1 MKLSKL
7 LKDVRYKEIIG
18 SGDPEIKDVLIDSN
32 AVSKGTLF
40 VCIKGGNFDGHEFIR
55 QVKDYG
61 GVAAVVERPLDTSM
75 PQIVVDNAR
84 VALSEIAA
92 AFYGH
97 TDKKMKLIG
106 VLGTNG
112 KTTTTHLITSI
123 LTGAGVKCGL
133 IGTLGV
139 FYGDKFREPS
149 LTTPDP
155 LELHKTLAEMY
166 DSGVEAV
173 IMEVSA
179 HAVYLKKVFGLDF
192 EIGVF
197 TNLTQDHL
205 DFFGDMES
213 YKRAKISFFHNNF
226 CKYIV
231 SNSDDE
237 TGREIA
243 TKTET
248 NGKILTYGI
257 ENPSDVF
264 AIDIA
269 ESDAETT
276 FVLNLFDVIYDVKLN
291 LIGRYNVYN
300 ALAASAA
307 CALYGV
313 SPEKVAEGLE
323 NLKGVSGRLECVY
336 SGDFS
341 VYVDYAHTP
350 DGLYKSLETLKN
362 HTENRLICL
371 FGCGGN
377 RDEKKRPVMGGISG
391 ELADFTVLTSDNP
404 RFEEPMDIIW
414 QVEQGLKQKTDEYVI
429 IQERAEAIKYVLD
442 LAKKGDVILLAGK
455 GSEKYQDVFGIKR
468 PFSDKDCVIDYL
480 RRK

>member
-1 MKLSKL
+1 MKLSEL
-7 LKDVRYKEIIG
+7 IKDVKYNRIIG
-18 SGDPEIKDVLIDSN
+18 SGNPEISDISMDSN
-32 AVSKGTLF
+32 AVANGSLF
-40 VCIKGGNFDGHEFIR
+40 VCINGGNYDGHDFIR

-61 GVAAVVERPLDTSM
+61 GLAAVVERPLDTSLI
-75 PQIVVDNAR
+75 QIVVGDAR
-84 VALSEIAA
+84 AALSEIAA

-97 TDKKMKLIG
+97 ADKKMKLIG

-123 LTGAGVKCGL
+123 LTGAGIKCGL

-155 LELHKTLAEMY
+155 IELHKTLAEMY
-166 DSGVEAV
+166 NSGIEAV

-179 HAVYLKKVFGLDF
+179 HAVYLKKVCGLDF

-205 DFFGDMES
+205 DFFKDMER
-213 YKRAKISFFHNNF
+213 YKKAKVSFFKNNF

-237 TGREIA
+237 VGREIA
-243 TKTET
+243 TTIKSG
-248 NGKILTYGI
+248 GKILTYGI
-257 ENPSDVF
+257 ENPADVF
-264 AIDIA
+264 AIDITE
-269 ESDAETT
+269 ESVETT

-300 ALAASAA
+300 ALAAATA
-307 CALYGV
+307 CALYGI
-313 SPEKVAEGLE
+313 SPENVIEGVE

-336 SGDFS
+336 DGDFS

-350 DGLYKSLETLKN
+350 DGLLKSLSTLKS
-362 HTENRLICL
+362 HTKNRLICL

-377 RDEKKRPVMGGISG
+377 RDEKKRSIMGRISG
-391 ELADFTVLTSDNP
+391 EIADFTVLTSDNP

-414 QVEQGLKQKTDEYVI
+414 QIEQGIKEKTDAYVI
-429 IQERAEAIKYVLD
+429 IQERADAIKYALD
-442 LAKKGDVILLAGK
+442 MAKKGDTILLAGK
-455 GSEKYQDVFGIKR
+455 GCEKYQDVFGIKR
-468 PFSDKDCVIDYL
+468 PFSDKDSVKDYL